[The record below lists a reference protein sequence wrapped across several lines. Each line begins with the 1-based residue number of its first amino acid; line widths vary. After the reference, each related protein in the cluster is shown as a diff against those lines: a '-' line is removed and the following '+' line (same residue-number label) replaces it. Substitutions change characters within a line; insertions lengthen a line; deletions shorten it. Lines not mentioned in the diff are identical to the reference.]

1 MESTSEQRFRKSNN
15 SGIRQITDKQLL
27 SDAGLVTDNGDV
39 TYAALVLLGKPG
51 SVKNFLGLNIRKYP
65 RKKAARFA
73 FLVGLTDLILN

>member
-51 SVKNFLGLNIRKYP
+51 SVKNFLGLTYVSIQER
-65 RKKAARFA
+65 RQ
-73 FLVGLTDLILN
+73 LGLPSWSVSQI